1 MYKGFLFLNQ
11 DHILLTAGI
20 LHRCHRC
27 LLDCSLRL
35 KYAAGLCIAMN
46 NICSLCPSLGSLQS
60 CQETDVKEL
69 TLKINY
75 SSDKCCKEK
84 NRKPCLVTLKLGGDQ
99 KMSTSKLMEREETVS
114 RLSASKYL
122 TASELMPLLEDFAI

>member
-46 NICSLCPSLGSLQS
+46 N
-60 CQETDVKEL
+60 KEL